1 VTSSPTTT
9 PVDEPTR
16 RNRLPLI
23 ILAVTVLIAVAAVV
37 LVRFD
42 VVGGEASAAGSTST
56 IDAELSRRM
65 ITTLEAL
72 PAGEHAGHGDA
83 AEPGATPARTVC
95 AVRIFGYQP
104 TTAATVDEVK
114 TVYAFHFCGVADKGR
129 VWDWATKL
137 VAPLVMKF
145 DTRPPTIQMAEST
158 AKITYRERVK
168 QLFPDPYEKM
178 AFEQALTPKQMS
190 DLRRRY
196 DEAAGL

>member
-1 VTSSPTTT
+1 VTSSPTMT

-42 VVGGEASAAGSTST
+42 VLGAESASGSATT
-56 IDAELSRRM
+56 VDAELARRM
-65 ITTLEAL
+65 TATLEAL
-72 PAGEHAGHGDA
+72 PPEQHAGHTDA
-83 AEPGATPARTVC
+83 AEAGAAPARTVC
-95 AVRIFGYQP
+95 AVRIYGFQP
-104 TTAATVDEVK
+104 TTAATADDVD
-114 TVYAFHFCGVADKGR
+114 TAYAFHFCAVADKGR
-129 VWDWATKL
+129 QWDWATKL

-145 DTRPPTIQMAEST
+145 DTDPPTIQMAEST
-158 AKITYRERVK
+158 AKITYRDRVK

-178 AFEQALTPKQMS
+178 AFEQALTPEQMT